1 MMGKPGQ
8 TPPPASLS
16 GTIIAAHGR
25 QYRVEL
31 AEGEILS
38 CFPRGK
44 KSELAC
50 GDEVSIQRSGDG
62 QGVIESIAPRA
73 ASCWASRRRK
83 SPACSRSRA
92 AQAAPVASRG
102 REGPSANALSTSAS
116 PSRWA

>member
-73 ASCWASRRRK
+73 ASCWASQRRE
-83 SPACSRSRA
+83 SPAVSCSRA
-92 AQAAPVASRG
+92 APAAPVWPCGKAASS
-102 REGPSANALSTSAS
+102 PNALSTRAS
-116 PSRWA
+116 PS